1 MSTVKS
7 DNSDITINASGSGRD
22 IKFQA
27 NGVEKAS
34 ISSSGA
40 FTSTTIDATKLTGNL
55 PAISGAS
62 LTGIT
67 TGKVLQIVEAQA
79 TSSETA
85 PTNSWGDVAGSSITI
100 TPSATTSK
108 ILLMWNCGGMA
119 QGGNDSMGIRCRRGT
134 TTIRLMNRYGY
145 ESGTAW
151 KPCPLAVQYLDEP
164 STTSATTY
172 KLQALSTTNNDWRIN
187 SDPQTDSFVV
197 IAMEIGA

>member
-1 MSTVKS
+1 MPTE
-7 DNSDITINASGSGRD
+7 ISGSTGVNKIQDDTVVAAD
-22 IKFQA
+22 I
-27 NGVEKAS
+27 AS
-34 ISSSGA
+34 SVP
-40 FTSTTIDATKLTGNL
+40 L
-55 PAISGAS
+55 
-62 LTGIT
+62 
-67 TGKVLQIVEAQA
+67 GKVLQVVEAQA
-79 TSSETA
+79 TSSQTS

-108 ILLMWNCGGMA
+108 ILLMWNCGGMV
-119 QGGNDSMGIRCRRGT
+119 QGGNDSMAIRCRRGT

-145 ESGTAW
+145 ESGSEW